1 MADLGDEDR
10 NVDYEAI
17 QDKQKF
23 QKEIEAMGMQHKH
36 FDKYVTVK
44 NKNKIMPPYAELME

>member
-23 QKEIEAMGMQHKH
+23 QKEIELMGMQ
-36 FDKYVTVK
+36 
-44 NKNKIMPPYAELME
+44 